1 MRLEL
6 YKATIKIPEN
16 VSVEIVDDLVIVKG
30 PKGEVKR
37 SLKNPRVKIE
47 VKDSQV
53 IISSKN
59 ATKKEKTMIGTFES
73 HIKNMIKGVREG
85 VVYKLKICS
94 GHFPMTVSVEG
105 KNFVVKNFFGERVP
119 RVLKLKEGVNVKVE
133 GDFVIV
139 DGADIE
145 LVSQTSA
152 DIEQL
157 CRITNRDR
165 RIFQDGIYIIDKDGQ
180 QIE

>member
-16 VSVEIVDDLVIVKG
+16 VSVELVDDLIILKG
-30 PKGEVKR
+30 PKGEVSR
-37 SLKNPRVKIE
+37 SLKYPRVNIE
-47 VKDSQV
+47 IKDGQIMV
-53 IISSKN
+53 SSKN
-59 ATKKEKTMIGTFES
+59 ATKKEKTIIGTFES
-73 HIKNMIKGVREG
+73 HIKNMIKGVRDG

-94 GHFPMTVSVEG
+94 GHFPMTASIEG
-105 KNFVVKNFFGERVP
+105 KNFVVKNFFGERIP
-119 RVLKLKEGVNVKVE
+119 RVLKLKEGVNVKVD

-139 DGADIE
+139 EGVNNE
-145 LVSQTSA
+145 LVSQTAA